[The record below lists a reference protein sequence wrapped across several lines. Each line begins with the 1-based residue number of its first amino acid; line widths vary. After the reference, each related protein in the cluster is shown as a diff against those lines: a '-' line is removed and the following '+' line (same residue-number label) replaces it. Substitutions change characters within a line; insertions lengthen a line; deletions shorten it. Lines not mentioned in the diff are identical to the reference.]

1 VGAVGPWKLAENF
14 TGSRAAEPR
23 FGATIM
29 MSIPST
35 SATTISIL
43 LLTSTAGARKTC
55 TYMSNHVS
63 GSTLDTHYPIP
74 IFFDFQRAR
83 VLFPLWDIKQQQQ

>member
-1 VGAVGPWKLAENF
+1 
-14 TGSRAAEPR
+14 
-23 FGATIM
+23 M

-43 LLTSTAGARKTC
+43 LLTSTAGAMKTC
-55 TYMSNHVS
+55 NYMSNHVS
-63 GSTLDTHYPIP
+63 GSTLDTQYPIP

-83 VLFPLWDIKQQQQ
+83 VLFPLWDIKQQQQWRPNANNTTMISKYHGR